1 MSDITLIDDSEQ
13 SSLVTNGLVKNGE
26 LYLKKAG
33 STSAGAIVAYD
44 NGVWRTFANEA
55 GGGFSNAY
63 SVEFD
68 GSNEYVD
75 IGDLTALN
83 SASTFSMSMWW
94 KTPSSSEKIMVGDSA
109 PDATGIGMYQ
119 WSTGVFYVHAGASNV
134 FSSGITVPGYNQ
146 WNFVLVTY
154 NSSGSVKAYFNG
166 NTTPAASVS
175 ATALSSSA
183 GDGFRIGKY
192 EGYPSAY
199 SEGLIDEVAIFSS
212 ELSSSDS
219 ETLWNSGVP
228 ADISSLSPLGHWRM
242 GDNDSGTGTTVTDQ
256 GSGSNDGTLINGPT
270 FSSDVPS

>member
-1 MSDITLIDDSEQ
+1 MAKLNTVTSGTRPASPAAGEAYFETDTNKVIIWDGSAWTELASDS
-13 SSLVTNGLVKNGE
+13 VP
-26 LYLKKAG
+26 A
-33 STSAGAIVAYD
+33 
-44 NGVWRTFANEA
+44 
-55 GGGFSNAY
+55 FSNAY

-94 KTPSSSEKIMVGDSA
+94 KTPSSSEKIMVGSDST
-109 PDATGIGMYQ
+109 TGIGMYQ

-166 NTTPAASVS
+166 STTPAASVS
-175 ATALSSSA
+175 ATALGSSA

-192 EGYPSAY
+192 EGYPTAY
-199 SEGLIDEVAIFSS
+199 SEGLIDEVAVFSS

-228 ADISSLSPLGHWRM
+228 ADISSLSPLGYWRM
-242 GDNDSGTGTTVTDQ
+242 GDNDSGTGTTITDQ